1 MIARISDYTRGK
13 DILRYTGPG
22 TDGPI
27 TNANKRSTGRG

>member
-1 MIARISDYTRGK
+1 MKRKLAVL

-27 TNANKRSTGRG
+27 TNANRRSTGRG